1 MYITNSSSLAID
13 IFASLD
19 LHRMIE
25 VFFDDLPKKPYC
37 AEEKNYIMVKPKRIA
52 TTFDYIQPNHPAV
65 TRWLVFDLDYND
77 ALHAYKNRNCPE
89 PQVIVANPEN
99 GHAHLFYRLAEPV
112 GKWGNSSIKA
122 IMYLTA
128 VYNAL
133 ALKLGADKGYSGNIC
148 KNPASDRWHS
158 YTTDAPEGGYT
169 LGELAEWL
177 ELDTWHNTA
186 RSIKK
191 QAANDT
197 AFGRNVS
204 LFHGIRKQCYKLAGE
219 LPQRQLLRAITSLA
233 DDFNSRF
240 DEPLPSNEV
249 ANTARSIYRYCSS
262 ARFKAAKTASDAQ
275 FSALQAYR
283 GAKGGKVSKR
293 PPIANSEA
301 TTKPWESLG
310 ISRKT
315 YYKRKKNNAL

>member
-89 PQVIVANPEN
+89 PQIIVANPEN

-112 GKWGNSSIKA
+112 GKWGKSSVKA

-133 ALKLGADKGYSGNIC
+133 AKKLGADAGYSGNIC

-177 ELDTWHNTA
+177 DLDTWHNTA

-204 LFHGIRKQCYKLAGE
+204 LFHGIRHDCYALCNKHSGRA
-219 LPQRQLLRAITSLA
+219 LLREIVALA
-233 DDFNSRF
+233 DAYNARF

-249 ANTARSIYRYCSS
+249 MNTARSIYRYCSS
-262 ARFKAAKTASDAQ
+262 ARFKAAKAQSDAR
-275 FSALQAYR
+275 FSALQAKR
-283 GAKGGKVSKR
+283 GSKGGAKSKR
-293 PPIANSEA
+293 GKSEQSER
-301 TTKPWESLG
+301 TQQPWLALG